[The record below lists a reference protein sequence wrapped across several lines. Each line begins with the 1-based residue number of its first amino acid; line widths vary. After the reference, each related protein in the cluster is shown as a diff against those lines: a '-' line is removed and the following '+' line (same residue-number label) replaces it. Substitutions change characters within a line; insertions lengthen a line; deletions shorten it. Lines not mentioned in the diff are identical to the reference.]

1 MTTHQS
7 TQAEPVGGLF
17 GRLSSSDSFF
27 DTIKSTPESIKDY
40 LEKCIKCL
48 RIGKGTPPEIESA
61 AFIAGQQM
69 LADNL
74 TFAELRMRYH
84 IYPDKLALRSEYIH
98 ALIEQQGWK
107 FEWKADGEDGKKAI
121 FSATKNGVT
130 KTAEFTIELAKQKGL
145 FKGDS
150 GWLKDPA
157 QMLRARCITR
167 FATMYIPSIGAGTV
181 EDTEHGESVEL
192 DSSQVSASAISP
204 PLAAPTTTAKQPER
218 QTPPPAVVGQT
229 TSPAPSQTASATSSK
244 SITLDSMTSS
254 IEFAKRAFTGFAKEP
269 KISTIGQLVKY
280 TREELIARE
289 SMGETT
295 VKNIEIEL
303 ARHGFKLKESSPLVT
318 DQSGNGS
325 ATDAESGT
333 PEASTDA
340 AALAARGLELAED
353 SDANHSDNDHGAA
366 IAEIREICT
375 DAKLKET
382 AKAVMGERCGGK
394 TSLADLSHLETQ
406 IVLVY
411 LLAIQ
416 CGIPVEKI
424 DNVCNLISSDPDP
437 INRSSGNIA
446 DLKKRL
452 GKN

>member
-1 MTTHQS
+1 MTSPQATQS
-7 TQAEPVGGLF
+7 EPVGGLF

-121 FSATKNGVT
+121 FAATKNGVT
-130 KTAEFTIELAKQKGL
+130 KTVEFSIELAKQKGL

-150 GWLKDPA
+150 GWQKDPA

-181 EDTEHGESVEL
+181 EDTEHGESTEL
-192 DSSQVSASAISP
+192 DSSQVSASSVSP
-204 PLAAPTTTAKQPER
+204 PLAVPATTKQVETPQPKPATA
-218 QTPPPAVVGQT
+218 TPPAAT
-229 TSPAPSQTASATSSK
+229 SATSEAAK
-244 SITLDSMTSS
+244 SVTLQSMASVLDLPS
-254 IEFAKRAFTGFAKEP
+254 RAFTSFNFVTDECP
-269 KISTIGQLVKY
+269 KI
-280 TREELIARE
+280 
-289 SMGETT
+289 TT
-295 VKNIEIEL
+295 VGDICKFTYDELLSRDKLGKGTLDKIVVELKN
-303 ARHGFKLKESSPLVT
+303 HGFDLKSPSSAANESG
-318 DQSGNGS
+318 SGPV
-325 ATDAESGT
+325 ADAESAT

-340 AALAARGLELAED
+340 DALDARGLELAED
-353 SDANHSDNDHGAA
+353 SDAEHTDNEHGAA

-375 DAKLKET
+375 DAKMHQT

-394 TSLADLSHLETQ
+394 DNLNDLSHLETK

-411 LLAIQ
+411 LMAIQ
-416 CGIPVEKI
+416 CGIPVDKI
-424 DNVCNLISSDPDP
+424 DAVCDKISSDSDP
-437 INRSSGNIA
+437 IGRASVNIA
-446 DLKKRL
+446 DLRKRL
-452 GKN
+452 GN

>member
-1 MTTHQS
+1 MAIQQTMH
-7 TQAEPVGGLF
+7 ADPVGGLF

-61 AFIAGQQM
+61 AFISGQQM

-121 FSATKNGVT
+121 FAATKNGVT
-130 KTAEFTIELAKQKGL
+130 KTVEFSIELAKQKGL

-150 GWLKDPA
+150 GWQKDPA

-181 EDTEHGESVEL
+181 DDAEHGESIEL
-192 DSSQVSASAISP
+192 DSSQVSASAVSP
-204 PLAAPTTTAKQPER
+204 PLVAATSTAKVQREPQPKLDEVLE
-218 QTPPPAVVGQT
+218 QPA
-229 TSPAPSQTASATSSK
+229 ASSSSK
-244 SITLDSMTSS
+244 TITLDSMASALDLPS
-254 IEFAKRAFTGFAKEP
+254 RAFTSFNFVTDECP
-269 KISTIGQLVKY
+269 KI
-280 TREELIARE
+280 
-289 SMGETT
+289 TT
-295 VKNIEIEL
+295 VGDICKFTYDEL
-303 ARHGFKLKESSPLVT
+303 LSRDKLGKGTLDKIVVELKKHGFDLKPSSTVATESG
-318 DQSGNGS
+318 SGPV
-325 ATDAESGT
+325 ADAESAT

-340 AALAARGLELAED
+340 DALDARGLELAED
-353 SDANHSDNDHGAA
+353 SDAEHTDNEHGAA

-375 DAKLKET
+375 DAKMHQT

-394 TSLADLSHLETQ
+394 DNLNDLSHLETK

-411 LLAIQ
+411 LMAIQ
-416 CGIPVEKI
+416 CGIPVDKI
-424 DNVCNLISSDPDP
+424 DAVCDKISSDSDP
-437 INRSSGNIA
+437 IGRASVNIA
-446 DLKKRL
+446 DLRKRL
-452 GKN
+452 GN